1 VECEADSSVS
11 EYKVCTQCG
20 GSYELTKA
28 HWHRS
33 KDGWHAK
40 CRKCRN
46 KMEKR
51 GKQKLRTKKLDE
63 IEKGA
68 VDYFLAAARI
78 GGANIPHS
86 SELLEVLMR
95 YFGGAEGFGNAFMK
109 QFYDAPAGGAFRTK
123 QLQTIVQLVSA
134 NTSMGGAKK
143 PLELMTEEELEAQY
157 RRDVLAAALAFQSQA
172 KLEQKD
178 EVPNVQVVLA
188 DAIGVGGLQEV
199 PASDGGTGAGR
210 GDDGYGGVPL
220 PDDVH

>member
-1 VECEADSSVS
+1 MS
-11 EYKVCTQCG
+11 EYRVCTQCG

-33 KDGWHAK
+33 KDGWHTK

-63 IEKGA
+63 IERGA

-123 QLQTIVQLVSA
+123 QLQTVVQLVAA

-157 RRDVLAAALAFQSQA
+157 RRDVIAAALAMKPLRIESDENVRQLPVVGDEQA
-172 KLEQKD
+172 G
-178 EVPNVQVVLA
+178 
-188 DAIGVGGLQEV
+188 GVGGGVSPV
-199 PASDGGTGAGR
+199 PAPSPR
-210 GDDGYGGVPL
+210 PEVGVPADGQGPGVRGVA
-220 PDDVH
+220 PDQ